1 VRCWS
6 HEVASPTKKIE
17 QEIEMTG
24 LTQESCVPCRGGV
37 PTLTASEIAALKPQV
52 PSWKVTEVG
61 GIQRIEREFEF
72 KDFRE
77 ALEFTNAVGELAEHE
92 GHHPD
97 LHLSWG
103 RVRVETWTHK
113 IKGLHQND
121 FILAAKTDELYTA
134 TKSS

>member
-1 VRCWS
+1 
-6 HEVASPTKKIE
+6 
-17 QEIEMTG
+17 MTG

-52 PSWKVTEVG
+52 PNWKVTEVE
-61 GIQRIEREFEF
+61 GIKRIDRDFEF

-134 TKSS
+134 TKAS